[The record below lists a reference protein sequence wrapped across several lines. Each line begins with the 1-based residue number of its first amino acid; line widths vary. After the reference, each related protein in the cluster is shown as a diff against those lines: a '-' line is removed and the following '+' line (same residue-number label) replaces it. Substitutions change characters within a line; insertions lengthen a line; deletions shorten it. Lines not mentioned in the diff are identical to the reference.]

1 MMRDTTKKKT
11 GARIAA
17 LVVVGF
23 LVLLIASL
31 LIALAA
37 DGEWA
42 AMGIIGIYALVI
54 GAVVVG
60 IVIALRQR
68 IREID
73 SGEEEDAKKY

>member
-1 MMRDTTKKKT
+1 MMRATTKKKT

-37 DGEWA
+37 DGEGA